1 MERIAET
8 LESTS
13 LTASRLK
20 LEITESHI
28 MDSTEKTVQ
37 AMSKLRS
44 IGVELSLDDFG
55 TGYSSLSYLH
65 RLPVTNLKIDRSLS
79 IE

>member
-1 MERIAET
+1 
-8 LESTS
+8 
-13 LTASRLK
+13 
-20 LEITESHI
+20 